1 MQAHVRASQVPSLC
15 LHVWQR
21 GKVSLE
27 DMRRR
32 DSVTLDVFSKKS
44 KRKRSSFKFTPD
56 NSNERKVEVIDWPV
70 FHIACFAVKK
80 SKSESEQENQLQVHA
95 RPISSTSQHA
105 HQSTAP
111 FSLIR
116 PLATEIESFHAKKVH
131 FR

>member
-70 FHIACFAVKK
+70 PYCVFYLEKK
-80 SKSESEQENQLQVHA
+80 
-95 RPISSTSQHA
+95 
-105 HQSTAP
+105 
-111 FSLIR
+111 
-116 PLATEIESFHAKKVH
+116 
-131 FR
+131 